1 VGDLEDRGAS
11 LSAPKREHNRP
22 SVTVSGPERDTARAM
37 SQENVEIVREAFEAF
52 LAGDQEKSA
61 QLVDPEVEFLGTVG
75 GLQEGQIAHGQSEID
90 QKFEA
95 EDLEAWEERR
105 LEPEEFIDAGD
116 NVVVLLHEYRR
127 GRGSGVELETETA
140 VVVGV
145 SGGRVVRIQGYM
157 DRGAALEAAGLR
169 E

>member
-1 VGDLEDRGAS
+1 
-11 LSAPKREHNRP
+11 
-22 SVTVSGPERDTARAM
+22 M
-37 SQENVEIVREAFEAF
+37 SQENVEIVRAAFEAF
-52 LAGDQEKSA
+52 LEGDQEKTA
-61 QLVDPEVEFLGTVG
+61 QLVDPALEFHGTIG

-90 QKFEA
+90 QTFES

-127 GRGSGVELETETA
+127 GKGSGVELETETA
-140 VVVGV
+140 VVVAV
-145 SGGRVVRIQGYM
+145 SGGRVVRLQGYM
-157 DRGAALEAAGLR
+157 DREAALEAVGLS

>member
-1 VGDLEDRGAS
+1 
-11 LSAPKREHNRP
+11 
-22 SVTVSGPERDTARAM
+22 M
-37 SQENVEIVREAFEAF
+37 SEENVKLVREAFEAF
-52 LAGDQEKSA
+52 QGGDLEKTA
-61 QLVDPEVEFLGTVG
+61 QLVDPEVEFHGTVG
-75 GLQEGQIAHGQSEID
+75 GLQEGQVAHGQSQID
-90 QKFEA
+90 QQFEA

-116 NVVVLLHEYRR
+116 NVVILVHEYRR
-127 GRGSGVELETETA
+127 GRGSGVELETKTA

-157 DRGAALEAAGLR
+157 DRDAALEAAGLR

>member
-1 VGDLEDRGAS
+1 
-11 LSAPKREHNRP
+11 
-22 SVTVSGPERDTARAM
+22 M
-37 SQENVEIVREAFEAF
+37 SQENVAIVRDAFESA
-52 LAGDQEKSA
+52 LGGDQERMA
-61 QLVDPEVEFLGTVG
+61 QLVDPEVEFHGTVG

-90 QKFEA
+90 QTFES

-127 GRGSGVELETETA
+127 GKGSGVELEADTA
-140 VVVGV
+140 LVVAV

-157 DRGAALEAAGLR
+157 DRAAALQAVGLS

>member
-1 VGDLEDRGAS
+1 
-11 LSAPKREHNRP
+11 
-22 SVTVSGPERDTARAM
+22 M
-37 SQENVEIVREAFEAF
+37 SQENVNIVREAFESF
-52 LAGDQEKSA
+52 LGGDQEKTA
-61 QLVDPEVEFLGTVG
+61 QLLDPEVEFHGTVG

-90 QKFEA
+90 QTFES

-116 NVVVLLHEYRR
+116 DVVVLLHEYRR
-127 GRGSGVELETETA
+127 GKGSGVELETETA
-140 VVVGV
+140 VVVAV

-169 E
+169 N